1 MTRAHAWLAGLAVVA
16 LSPVAAADEMTD
28 SHPRSYDSPQHFA
41 LELRFAPYT
50 PQIDSAPGVTGK
62 PYETTFGTAP
72 RVLPAIEFD
81 WQALRIPHFGTL
93 GPGFA
98 AGYTVMGADATFAS
112 NGQPSAEKTNLEVFP
127 FYGVAVLRV
136 DVFEREFGVPLVPY
150 AKGGVGVAL
159 WRAYNDSGTSVV
171 NGVSGKGST
180 WGSHFA
186 FGLGLSLNWIDK
198 RSTRSLDGAVGINDT
213 MLFAEWMFMN
223 LDGFGATNKLRVGTS
238 TWVAGLAFQF

>member
-1 MTRAHAWLAGLAVVA
+1 MRTHAWLVGIALALVA
-16 LSPVAAADEMTD
+16 PVAAAQELTA
-28 SHPRSYDSPQHFA
+28 SHPRVFESPQHFA
-41 LELRFAPYT
+41 IELRFSPYR
-50 PQIDSAPGVTGK
+50 PDIDSAPGLTGT
-62 PYETTFGTAP
+62 PYETTFGTSH
-72 RVLPAIEFD
+72 RVLPALEVD

-93 GPGFA
+93 GPGLS
-98 AGYTVMGADATFAS
+98 AGYTVMGGNATFVAT
-112 NGQPSAEKTNLEVFP
+112 GLPSAETTSLEVFP

-159 WRAYNDSGTSVV
+159 WRAYNDSGTSVGA
-171 NGVSGKGST
+171 NGISGKGST

-186 FGLGLSLNWIDK
+186 LGLALSLNWIDR
-198 RSTRSLDGAVGINDT
+198 RSSQSLDGAIGINDT

-223 LDGFGATNKLRVGTS
+223 LDGFGATDKLRVGAS